1 MIYTDVTSRA
11 LTYLLKRPG
20 LHIDMTESI
29 YRGLAEIRYAEPDGV
44 LQLVHA
50 HSTGAP
56 VLYQLSAD
64 TREAAEK
71 LLPLITLK
79 IPVVAHQA
87 CCVEAVT
94 ARRDQLV
101 SSCIQALWPTF
112 APPPANPAVEIWP
125 LDLGDLPVVEQHYDL
140 IENPTELAERITSGG
155 MYGACVED
163 RLAGFIGVHTEGAM
177 GMLTVLEEY
186 RGRGIGSALLTYLV
200 RQELRRGH
208 VPYSQIF
215 RENRVSMALQK
226 KSGDGASAGNHL
238 VAAAEAVN
246 GGMAQLQ
253 REQMRKL
260 RDKSW
265 KKNGQKAG
273 DGVLFI

>member
-71 LLPLITLK
+71 LLPLITLE

-215 RENRVSMALQK
+215 RENR
-226 KSGDGASAGNHL
+226 
-238 VAAAEAVN
+238 
-246 GGMAQLQ
+246 
-253 REQMRKL
+253 
-260 RDKSW
+260 
-265 KKNGQKAG
+265 
-273 DGVLFI
+273 F

>member
-1 MIYTDVTSRA
+1 MSKELQEISRILSETPMCFIA
-11 LTYLLKRPG
+11 T
-20 LHIDMTESI
+20 M
-29 YRGLAEIRYAEPDGV
+29 DGTQPRV
-44 LQLVHA
+44 RAFQFQFEQD
-50 HSTGAP
+50 G
-56 VLYQLSAD
+56 
-64 TREAAEK
+64 K
-71 LLPLITLK
+71 LWF
-79 IPVVAHQA
+79 
-87 CCVEAVT
+87 CT
-94 ARRDQLV
+94 ARNKDVFKQL
-101 SSCIQALWPTF
+101 L
-112 APPPANPAVEIWP
+112 ANPAVEIWP

-177 GMLTVLEEY
+177 GMLTVL
-186 RGRGIGSALLTYLV
+186 RSIGGG
-200 RQELRRGH
+200 ELAARCSHIWSPEPAPGAID
-208 VPYSQIF
+208 P
-215 RENRVSMALQK
+215 LQSDFSGEPGVYGAAE

>member
-71 LLPLITLK
+71 LLPLITL
-79 IPVVAHQA
+79 
-87 CCVEAVT
+87 E
-94 ARRDQLV
+94 
-101 SSCIQALWPTF
+101 
-112 APPPANPAVEIWP
+112 
-125 LDLGDLPVVEQHYDL
+125 LGDLPVVEQHYDL
-140 IENPTELAERITSGG
+140 IEYPTELAERITSGG

-226 KSGDGASAGNHL
+226 K
-238 VAAAEAVN
+238 V
-246 GGMAQLQ
+246 GMALQ
-253 REQMRKL
+253 PETIWWLLPKQ
-260 RDKSW
+260 
-265 KKNGQKAG
+265 
-273 DGVLFI
+273 

>member
-177 GMLTVLEEY
+177 GMLTVLDEY

-226 KSGDGASAGNHL
+226 K
-238 VAAAEAVN
+238 V
-246 GGMAQLQ
+246 GMALQ
-253 REQMRKL
+253 PETIWWLLPKQ
-260 RDKSW
+260 
-265 KKNGQKAG
+265 
-273 DGVLFI
+273 

>member
-112 APPPANPAVEIWP
+112 APPPAI
-125 LDLGDLPVVEQHYDL
+125 
-140 IENPTELAERITSGG
+140 
-155 MYGACVED
+155 
-163 RLAGFIGVHTEGAM
+163 
-177 GMLTVLEEY
+177 
-186 RGRGIGSALLTYLV
+186 
-200 RQELRRGH
+200 RRW
-208 VPYSQIF
+208 
-215 RENRVSMALQK
+215 
-226 KSGDGASAGNHL
+226 KSGPWTWEICRWWNSTMISSKTQPNWRSGL
-238 VAAAEAVN
+238 PQAVCTAPVWRT
-246 GGMAQLQ
+246 G
-253 REQMRKL
+253 
-260 RDKSW
+260 W
-265 KKNGQKAG
+265 P
-273 DGVLFI
+273 VL

>member
-215 RENRVSMALQK
+215 RENR
-226 KSGDGASAGNHL
+226 
-238 VAAAEAVN
+238 
-246 GGMAQLQ
+246 
-253 REQMRKL
+253 
-260 RDKSW
+260 
-265 KKNGQKAG
+265 
-273 DGVLFI
+273 F

>member
-125 LDLGDLPVVEQHYDL
+125 LDLGDLRWWNSTMTSRKP
-140 IENPTELAERITSGG
+140 NPNCGADYLRRYVRRLCGGPAGRFYRGTHGGSYGDADRSGG
-155 MYGACVED
+155 VSGAGNWQRAAHIFGSPGAAPGPCPLQSDFSGEPGVYGAAE
-163 RLAGFIGVHTEGAM
+163 
-177 GMLTVLEEY
+177 
-186 RGRGIGSALLTYLV
+186 
-200 RQELRRGH
+200 
-208 VPYSQIF
+208 
-215 RENRVSMALQK
+215 

>member
-177 GMLTVLEEY
+177 GMLTLSL
-186 RGRGIGSALLTYLV
+186 I
-200 RQELRRGH
+200 H
-208 VPYSQIF
+208 I
-215 RENRVSMALQK
+215 
-226 KSGDGASAGNHL
+226 
-238 VAAAEAVN
+238 
-246 GGMAQLQ
+246 
-253 REQMRKL
+253 
-260 RDKSW
+260 
-265 KKNGQKAG
+265 
-273 DGVLFI
+273 